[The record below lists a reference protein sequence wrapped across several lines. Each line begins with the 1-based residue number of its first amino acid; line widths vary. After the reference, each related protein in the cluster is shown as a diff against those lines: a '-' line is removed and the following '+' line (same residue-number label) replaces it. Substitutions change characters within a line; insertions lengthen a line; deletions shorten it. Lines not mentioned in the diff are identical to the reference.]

1 MTEQT
6 EKKLFLFDAFALIY
20 RAYFAFAKNPRIN
33 SKGQDTSA
41 VLGLVNTLMDVQMKE
56 QPTHWAICFDT
67 SEPTERHIEYKEY
80 KAQREAMPEGISTAL
95 PHIFKLMEALNI
107 PVIAKPGFEADD
119 VIGTLAKKAEKEGFT
134 TYMMTPDKDFAQLV
148 SDNIYMYKPPRM
160 GNGAEILGVPE
171 VLKKFEI
178 KRVEQ
183 VIDYLGMMG
192 DASDNIP
199 GIPGV
204 GDKTA
209 KKLLGLYDSME
220 GLYENTNELKGK
232 QKENVE
238 ANKELAFLSKKLATI
253 NLAVPVEFEAKNLER
268 IPMNKEAV
276 KELFL
281 ELEFRRLA
289 ERWFG
294 IEVSKTKAIEIN
306 NESKSNTKPANT
318 AQIDL
323 FGGGGDD
330 DNQASLFTSSY
341 DTLESIKPNYKLV
354 ESLEDCRTL
363 FEKISVLKSF
373 AFDTETTSLNAIQAE
388 IVGMSFCFKSK
399 EAFYIPLSNNEEKRK
414 EILSIFKPLFENE
427 RIEKVGQNIKYDLH
441 ILANYGITLKGAFFD
456 TMIAHYLLEA
466 DMRHNMNV
474 LAETYLNYS
483 PVKIEAIIGK
493 GKSALNMRDIPPT
506 KVKDYACED
515 ADITWQ
521 LKEVFKP
528 KLKEEELL
536 ELFTTMEM
544 PLVSVLAKMERE
556 GINLDIKGLAIFSKE
571 LEVSVLETQTTIF
584 ELAGMEFN
592 IASPKQMGEVLFNHL
607 KLDDKAKKT
616 KTGQYSTSEDVLSKL
631 KDKHEI
637 IEKILEF
644 RSMQKL
650 RSTYVDALPALINPN
665 TKHIHTSFNQAVA
678 ATGRLSSNNP
688 NLQNI
693 PIRTEKGKEVRKAF
707 IPRDENH
714 VLLAADYSQVEL
726 RLIAEM
732 SGDPVMMEA
741 FQQGLDI
748 HAATASKVFGVPL
761 EEVTREMRSN
771 AKTVN
776 FGIIY
781 GVSAFGLSQQSTLSR
796 KEAAEIIKSY
806 FATYPKLKE
815 YMDSNIAFARE
826 HGYVKTIMDRKRR
839 LKDINSQNGVVR
851 GHSERNAIN
860 APVQGSAAD
869 VIKLAMIKVQAEIE
883 VQGLDSKMILQVH
896 DELVFDAV
904 KSEVPELKELIKA
917 AMENVFESKV
927 PLTVDIGEGQTWL
940 EAH

>member
-1 MTEQT
+1 MTPQT

-41 VLGLVNTLMDVQMKE
+41 ILGLVNTLMDVQMKE

-95 PHIFKLMEALNI
+95 PYIFKLMAVFNI

-148 SDNIYMYKPPRM
+148 SDNIYMYRPPRM
-160 GNGAEILGVPE
+160 GNGAEIWGIPE

-178 KRVEQ
+178 KRVDQ

-209 KKLLGLYDSME
+209 KKLLALYDSME
-220 GLYENTNELKGK
+220 GLYEHTHELKGK
-232 QKENVE
+232 QKEKVE

-253 NLAVPVEFEAKNLER
+253 NLEVPVEFISDDLVRKE
-268 IPMNKEAV
+268 MNKEAV
-276 KELFL
+276 RDLFV

-294 IEVSKTKAIEIN
+294 KNLPNPTKAVTEEKIV
-306 NESKSNTKPANT
+306 KAKPST
-318 AQIDL
+318 AGQIDL
-323 FGGGGDD
+323 FGGEDD
-330 DNQASLFTSSY
+330 DVQGSLFSASY
-341 DTLESIKPNYKLV
+341 DTLETAKPNYKLV
-354 ESLEDCRTL
+354 ENPADCHAL
-363 FEKISVLKSF
+363 VNKLMVLKSI
-373 AFDTETTSLNAIQAE
+373 AFDTETTSLRVLEAE
-388 IVGMSFCFKSK
+388 IVGMSFSCNAK
-399 EAFYIPLSNNEEKRK
+399 EAYYVPVSANAEERD
-414 EILSIFKPLFENE
+414 EILAIFKPLLENE
-427 RIEKVGQNIKYDLH
+427 RIEKVGQNIKYDYH
-441 ILANYGITLKGAFFD
+441 ILANYGIQLKGKFFD
-456 TMIAHYLLEA
+456 TMIAHYLLQA

-483 PVKIEAIIGK
+483 PVKIETIIGK
-493 GKSALNMRDIPPT
+493 GKSQLNMRDLPPT
-506 KVKDYACED
+506 KIKDYACED

-521 LKEVFKP
+521 LKNVFEP
-528 KLKEEELL
+528 QLREEDLMS
-536 ELFTTMEM
+536 LFREIEM

-556 GINLDIKGLAIFSKE
+556 GINLDRESLQTFSKE
-571 LEVSVLETQTTIF
+571 LEVSVVKIQDEIF
-584 ELAGMEFN
+584 ETAGIEFN
-592 IASPKQMGEVLFNHL
+592 IASPKQLGEVLFDHM

-631 KDKHEI
+631 KKKHPI
-637 IEKILEF
+637 IEKILDF
-644 RSMQKL
+644 RSLQKL
-650 RSTYVDALPALINPN
+650 RSTYVDALPELINPN
-665 TKHIHTSFNQAVA
+665 TKRIHTSFNQAVA

-693 PIRTEKGKEVRKAF
+693 PVRTEKGREVRKAF
-707 IPRDENH
+707 IPRDDNH

-732 SGDPVMMEA
+732 SGDPVMVEA
-741 FQQGLDI
+741 FQKGLDI
-748 HAATASKVFGVPL
+748 HAATASKVFDVPL
-761 EEVTREMRSN
+761 EDVTREMRSN

-781 GVSAFGLSQQSTLSR
+781 GVSAFGLSQQSSLSR
-796 KEAAEIIKSY
+796 KEAGEIIKNY

-815 YMDSNIAFARE
+815 YMDASIAFARE
-826 HGYVKTIMDRKRR
+826 HGYVKTIRDRKRR
-839 LKDINSQNGVVR
+839 LKDINSRNGVVR
-851 GHSERNAIN
+851 GHAERNAIN

-869 VIKLAMIKVQAEIE
+869 IIKLAMIKIQAEIE
-883 VQGLDSKMILQVH
+883 AQGLQSKMLLQVH
-896 DELVFDAV
+896 DELVFDAL
-904 KSEVPELKELIKA
+904 KSELPQLKKLIKG
-917 AMENVFESKV
+917 AMENVFESSV
-927 PLTVDIGEGQTWL
+927 PLLVDMGAGRTWL

>member
-1 MTEQT
+1 MTPQT

-41 VLGLVNTLMDVQMKE
+41 ILGLVNTLMDVQMKE

-95 PHIFKLMEALNI
+95 PYIFKLMEVFNI

-148 SDNIYMYKPPRM
+148 SDNIYMYRPPRM
-160 GNGAEILGVPE
+160 GNGAEIWGIPE

-178 KRVEQ
+178 KRVDQ

-209 KKLLGLYDSME
+209 KKLLALYDSME
-220 GLYENTNELKGK
+220 GLYEHTHELKGK
-232 QKENVE
+232 QKEKVE

-253 NLAVPVEFEAKNLER
+253 NLEVPVEFISDDLVRKE
-268 IPMNKEAV
+268 MNKEAV
-276 KELFL
+276 RDLFV

-294 IEVSKTKAIEIN
+294 KNLPNPTKAVTEEKIV
-306 NESKSNTKPANT
+306 KAKPST
-318 AQIDL
+318 AGQIDL
-323 FGGGGDD
+323 FGGEDD
-330 DNQASLFTSSY
+330 DVQGSLFSASY
-341 DTLESIKPNYKLV
+341 DTLETAKPNYKLV
-354 ESLEDCRTL
+354 ENPADCHAL
-363 FEKISVLKSF
+363 VNKLMVLKSI
-373 AFDTETTSLNAIQAE
+373 AFDTETTSLRVLEAE
-388 IVGMSFCFKSK
+388 IVGMSFSCNAK
-399 EAFYIPLSNNEEKRK
+399 EAYYVPVSENAEERD
-414 EILSIFKPLFENE
+414 EILAIFKPLFENE
-427 RIEKVGQNIKYDLH
+427 RIEKVGQNIKYDYH
-441 ILANYGITLKGAFFD
+441 ILANYGVQLKGKFFD
-456 TMIAHYLLEA
+456 TMIAHYLLQA

-483 PVKIEAIIGK
+483 PVKIETIIGK
-493 GKSALNMRDIPPT
+493 GKSQLNMRDLPPT
-506 KVKDYACED
+506 KIKDYACED

-521 LKEVFKP
+521 LKNVFEP
-528 KLKEEELL
+528 QLREEDLMS
-536 ELFTTMEM
+536 LFREIEM

-556 GINLDIKGLAIFSKE
+556 GINLDRESLQTFSKE
-571 LEVSVLETQTTIF
+571 LEVSVVKIQDEIF
-584 ELAGMEFN
+584 ETAGIEFN
-592 IASPKQMGEVLFNHL
+592 IASPKQLGEVLFDHM

-631 KDKHEI
+631 KKKHPI
-637 IEKILEF
+637 IEKILDF
-644 RSMQKL
+644 RSLQKL
-650 RSTYVDALPALINPN
+650 RSTYVDALPELINPN
-665 TKHIHTSFNQAVA
+665 TKRIHTSFNQAVA

-693 PIRTEKGKEVRKAF
+693 PVRTEKGREVRKAF
-707 IPRDENH
+707 IPRDNDH

-732 SGDPVMMEA
+732 SGDPVMVEA
-741 FQQGLDI
+741 FQKGLDI
-748 HAATASKVFGVPL
+748 HAATASKVFDVPL
-761 EEVTREMRSN
+761 EDVTREMRSN

-781 GVSAFGLSQQSTLSR
+781 GVSAFGLSQQSSLSR
-796 KEAAEIIKSY
+796 KEAGEIIKNY

-815 YMDSNIAFARE
+815 YMDASIAFARE
-826 HGYVKTIMDRKRR
+826 HGYVKTIRNRKRR
-839 LKDINSQNGVVR
+839 LKDINSRNGVVR
-851 GHSERNAIN
+851 GHAERNAIN

-869 VIKLAMIKVQAEIE
+869 IIKLAMIKIQAEIE
-883 VQGLDSKMILQVH
+883 AQGLQSKMLLQVH
-896 DELVFDAV
+896 DELVFDAL
-904 KSEVPELKELIKA
+904 KSELPQLKKLIKG
-917 AMENVFESKV
+917 AMENVFESSV
-927 PLTVDIGEGQTWL
+927 PLLVDMGAGRTWL

>member
-1 MTEQT
+1 MTPQT

-95 PHIFKLMEALNI
+95 PYIFKLMEALNI

-160 GNGAEILGVPE
+160 GNGAEILGIPE

-178 KRVEQ
+178 KRVDQ

-253 NLAVPVEFEAKNLER
+253 NLAVPVEFEAENLKR

-294 IEVSKTKAIEIN
+294 IEVTKTKSVEIN
-306 NESKSNTKPANT
+306 TESKSNTKPADT
-318 AQIDL
+318 SQIDL
-323 FGGGGDD
+323 FGGGD

-354 ESLEDCRTL
+354 ESVEDCRAL
-363 FEKISVLKSF
+363 FEKLSVLKSF

-388 IVGMSFCFKSK
+388 IVGISFSFKSK
-399 EAFYIPLSNNEEKRK
+399 EAYYIPLNNDENSRD
-414 EILSIFKPLFENE
+414 EILAIFKPLFEND

-466 DMRHNMNV
+466 DMRHNMNI

-483 PVKIEAIIGK
+483 PVTIDSIIGK
-493 GKSALNMRDIPPT
+493 GKSALNMRDIPAI

-521 LKEVFKP
+521 LKEVFTP
-528 KLKEEELL
+528 RLKEQDLL

-556 GINLDIKGLAIFSKE
+556 GINLDVNGLALFSKE
-571 LEVSVLETQTTIF
+571 LEQSVLETQTAIF

-637 IEKILEF
+637 IEKILDF

-650 RSTYVDALPALINPN
+650 RSTYVDALPELTNPK
-665 TKHIHTSFNQAVA
+665 THRIHTSFNQAVA

-714 VLLAADYSQVEL
+714 SLLAADYSQVEL

-732 SGDPVMMEA
+732 SEDSVMMDA

-761 EEVTREMRSN
+761 DEVTREMRSN

-815 YMDSNIAFARE
+815 YMDGNIAFARE
-826 HGYVKTIMDRKRR
+826 HGYVKTIMNRKRR

-869 VIKLAMIKVQAEIE
+869 IIKLAMIKVQAEIE
-883 VQGLDSKMILQVH
+883 VQGLQSKMILQVH
-896 DELVFDAV
+896 DELVFDA
-904 KSEVPELKELIKA
+904 LKTEIPQLKVLIKD

-927 PLTVDIGEGQTWL
+927 PLAVDIGEGATWL

>member
-1 MTEQT
+1 MTPQT

-41 VLGLVNTLMDVQMKE
+41 ILGLVNTLMDVQMKE

-95 PHIFKLMEALNI
+95 PYIFKLMDALNI
-107 PVIAKPGFEADD
+107 PVITKPGYEADD

-148 SDNIYMYKPPRM
+148 SDNIYMYRPPRM
-160 GNGAEILGVPE
+160 GNGAEIWGIPE
-171 VLKKFEI
+171 VLNKFEI
-178 KRVEQ
+178 KRVDQ

-220 GLYENTNELKGK
+220 GLYQHTNELKGK
-232 QKENVE
+232 QKEKVE

-253 NLAVPVEFEAKNLER
+253 NVNVPVEFSPSDLER
-268 IPMNKEAV
+268 VPMNKTEV
-276 KELFL
+276 RDLFV

-294 IEVSKTKAIEIN
+294 KGLPTPNVSPKEEK
-306 NESKSNTKPANT
+306 SKKEKPSAPG
-318 AQIDL
+318 QIDL
-323 FGGGGDD
+323 FATNDTHD
-330 DNQASLFTSSY
+330 QESLFTSSY
-341 DTLESIKPNYKLV
+341 DTLETIKPNYKLIEAV
-354 ESLEDCRTL
+354 VDCKSLVDRL
-363 FEKISVLKSF
+363 MVLKSI
-373 AFDTETTSLNAIQAE
+373 AFDTETTSLNALEAE
-388 IVGMSFCFKSK
+388 IVGMSFSCKAK
-399 EAFYIPLSNNEEKRK
+399 EAYYIPLSSKPEERD
-414 EILSIFKPLFENE
+414 EILAIFKLLFENE

-441 ILANYGITLKGAFFD
+441 ILANYGIQLKGNLFD
-456 TMIAHYLLEA
+456 TMIAHYLLQA

-474 LAETYLNYS
+474 LSETYLNYS
-483 PVKIEAIIGK
+483 PVKIESIIGK
-493 GKSALNMRDIPPT
+493 GKSQLNMRDIPPT
-506 KVKDYACED
+506 KIKDYACED

-521 LKEVFKP
+521 LKQVFEP
-528 KLKEEELL
+528 KLKDENLMD
-536 ELFTTMEM
+536 LFRIMEM

-556 GINLDIKGLAIFSKE
+556 GINLDVEGLRLFSKE
-571 LEVSVLETQTTIF
+571 LEDSVIQIQKEIF
-584 ELAGMEFN
+584 DLAGMEFN
-592 IASPKQMGEVLFNHL
+592 IASPKQMGEVLFDHM
-607 KLDDKAKKT
+607 KLDAKAKKT

-637 IEKILEF
+637 IAKILDF

-650 RSTYVDALPALINPN
+650 RSTYVDALPELVNPK

-693 PIRTEKGKEVRKAF
+693 PIRTEKGREVRKAF
-707 IPRDENH
+707 IARDENH

-726 RLIAEM
+726 RLIGEM
-732 SGDPVMMEA
+732 SGDPVMVEA

-761 EEVTREMRSN
+761 EEVTREMRAN

-806 FATYPKLKE
+806 FETYPKLKE
-815 YMDSNIAFARE
+815 YMDGNIAFARE
-826 HGYVKTIMDRKRR
+826 RGYVTTLLGRKRR
-839 LKDINSQNGVVR
+839 LKDINSRNAVVR
-851 GHSERNAIN
+851 GHAERNAIN

-869 VIKLAMIKVQAEIE
+869 VIKLAMIKVQEQIE
-883 VQGLDSKMILQVH
+883 ARGLSSKMLLQVH

-904 KSEVPELKELIKA
+904 KSELDELKVLIKE
-917 AMENVFESKV
+917 AMENVYPTNV
-927 PLTVDIGEGQTWL
+927 PLIVDMGEGRTWL

>member
-1 MTEQT
+1 MTEPT

-20 RAYFAFAKNPRIN
+20 RAYFAFAKNPQIN

-41 VLGLVNTLMDVQMKE
+41 VLGLVNTLMEVQMKE

-67 SEPTERHIEYKEY
+67 SEPTERHLEYKEY
-80 KAQREAMPEGISTAL
+80 KAHREAMPEGISTAL
-95 PHIFKLMEALNI
+95 PYIFKLMEALNI

-148 SDNIYMYKPPRM
+148 SDNIYMYKPARM
-160 GNGAEILGVPE
+160 GNGAEIWGIPQ

-220 GLYENTNELKGK
+220 GLYENTHELKGK
-232 QKENVE
+232 QREKVE

-253 NLAVPVEFEAKNLER
+253 NLAVPVEFEADKLLR
-268 IPMNKEAV
+268 IPMNKDAV

-281 ELEFRRLA
+281 DLEFRRLA

-294 IEVSKTKAIEIN
+294 KEVTETKSIE
-306 NESKSNTKPANT
+306 SNSETKPPKKGADT

-323 FGGGGDD
+323 FGGGEES
-330 DNQASLFTSSY
+330 QTSMFSSSY
-341 DTLESIKPNYKLV
+341 DTLETVKPTYKLV
-354 ESLEDCRTL
+354 ETVEDCKAL
-363 FEKISVLKSF
+363 FEKLCVLKSF
-373 AFDTETTSLNAIQAE
+373 AFDTETTSLNAIEAE
-388 IVGMSFCFKSK
+388 IVGMSFSYKAK
-399 EAFYIPLSNNEEKRK
+399 EAFYVPLSSEEVSRN
-414 EILSIFKPLFENE
+414 EILAIFKPLFENE

-441 ILANYGITLKGAFFD
+441 ILANYGITLKGKFFD

-466 DMRHNMNV
+466 DMRHNMNI

-493 GKSALNMRDIPPT
+493 GKSQLNMRDLPPT

-521 LKEVFKP
+521 LKEDFAP
-528 KLKEEELL
+528 KLKEQDLFN
-536 ELFTTMEM
+536 LFTTMEM

-556 GINLDIKGLAIFSKE
+556 GINLDTDGLAVFSKE
-571 LEVSVLETQTTIF
+571 LEASVLETQTAIF

-592 IASPKQMGEVLFNHL
+592 IASPKQMGEVLFDHL

-637 IEKILEF
+637 IEKILDF

-650 RSTYVDALPALINPN
+650 RSTYVDALPVLINPN

-707 IPRDENH
+707 IPRDKNH

-732 SGDPVMMEA
+732 SGDPVMVEA

-761 EEVTREMRSN
+761 DEVTREMRSN

-826 HGYVKTIMDRKRR
+826 HGYVKTIMNRKRR
-839 LKDINSQNGVVR
+839 LKDINSQNGIVR

-883 VQGLDSKMILQVH
+883 AQGLQSKMILQVH
-896 DELVFDAV
+896 DELVFDAL
-904 KSEVPELKELIKA
+904 KSEVPQLKILIKD

-927 PLTVDIGEGQTWL
+927 PLTVDIGEGATWL

>member
-1 MTEQT
+1 MTLNT

-41 VLGLVNTLMDVQMKE
+41 ILGLVNTLMDVQMKE
-56 QPTHWAICFDT
+56 KPSHWAICFDT

-95 PHIFKLMEALNI
+95 PYIFELLEALNI
-107 PVIAKPGFEADD
+107 PVITKPGFEADD
-119 VIGTLAKKAEKEGFT
+119 IIGTLAKQAEKEGFT

-148 SDNIYMYKPPRM
+148 SENIFMYRPPRM
-160 GNGAEILGVPE
+160 GNGPEIWGIPE

-178 KRVEQ
+178 KRIDQ

-209 KKLLGLYDSME
+209 KKLLGLYNSME
-220 GLYENTNELKGK
+220 GLYENTDLLKGK
-232 QKENVE
+232 QKEKVE

-253 NLAVPVEFEAKNLER
+253 NTAVPVDFKAEEFIRKE
-268 IPMNKEAV
+268 MNKEAV
-276 KELFL
+276 RDLFA

-294 IEVSKTKAIEIN
+294 KNLPKAEPKEVPKTKN
-306 NESKSNTKPANT
+306 SKEPQG
-318 AQIDL
+318 QIDL
-323 FGGGGDD
+323 FSTP
-330 DNQASLFTSSY
+330 NQEEAILFSSAY
-341 DTLESIKPNYKLV
+341 DTIETIKPNYTLV
-354 ESLEDCRTL
+354 DNNQDCQSLL
-363 FEKISVLKSF
+363 EKMMVLKSV
-373 AFDTETTSLNAIQAE
+373 AFDTETSSLKALEAE
-388 IVGMSFCFKSK
+388 IVGISFSFKAK
-399 EAFYIPLSNNEEKRK
+399 EAYYVPIPKEEVARK
-414 EILSIFKPLFENE
+414 DRLAIFKPFFENQ
-427 RIEKVGQNIKYDLH
+427 RIQKVGQNIKYDYH
-441 ILANYGITLKGAFFD
+441 ILANHNIFLKGNFFD
-456 TMIAHYLLEA
+456 TMIAHYLLQA

-483 PVKIEAIIGK
+483 PIKIEDILGK
-493 GKSALNMRDIPPT
+493 GKAAINMMDLPAI

-521 LKEVFKP
+521 LKTVFEP
-528 KLKEEELL
+528 MLL
-536 ELFTTMEM
+536 QEQLMDIFKTMEM
-544 PLVSVLAKMERE
+544 PLVAVLAKMERE
-556 GINLDIKGLAIFSKE
+556 GIHLDVKGLQAFSEE
-571 LEVSVLETQTTIF
+571 LEQSLAQLQDNIYS
-584 ELAGMEFN
+584 LAGVDFN
-592 IASPKQMGEVLFNHL
+592 IASPKQLGEVLFDEL
-607 KLDDKAKKT
+607 KLDAKAKKT
-616 KTGQYSTSEDVLSKL
+616 KTGQYSTSEDVLVKL
-631 KDKHEI
+631 KDKHDI
-637 IEKILEF
+637 IDKILDF
-644 RSMQKL
+644 RSLQKL
-650 RSTYVDALPALINPN
+650 RSTYVNALPEMVNQKTN
-665 TKHIHTSFNQAVA
+665 HIHTSFNQAVA

-693 PIRTEKGKEVRKAF
+693 PIRTEKGREVRKAF
-707 IPRDENH
+707 IPRDQQH
-714 VLLAADYSQVEL
+714 TLLAADYSQVEL

-732 SGDPVMMEA
+732 SKDSAMVEA

-748 HAATASKVFGVPL
+748 HTATASKIFDVPL

-796 KEAAEIIKSY
+796 KEAAAIIKNY
-806 FATYPKLKE
+806 FETYPKLKK
-815 YMDSNIAFARE
+815 YMDANIAFARE
-826 HGYVKTIMDRKRR
+826 HGYVKTLLGRKRR
-839 LKDINSQNGVVR
+839 LKDINSRNAVVR
-851 GHSERNAIN
+851 GHAERNAIN

-869 VIKLAMIKVQAEIE
+869 IIKLAMIKVQEQIE
-883 VQGLDSKMILQVH
+883 AQGLKSKMLLQVH
-896 DELVFDAV
+896 DELVFDALKTELPQL
-904 KSEVPELKELIKA
+904 KSLIKE
-917 AMENVFESKV
+917 AMENVYPTQV
-927 PLTVDIGEGQTWL
+927 PLLIDMGEGQTWL

>member
-1 MTEQT
+1 MTEPT

-160 GNGAEILGVPE
+160 GNGAEVWGIPQ

-220 GLYENTNELKGK
+220 GLYENTHELKGK
-232 QKENVE
+232 QREKVE
-238 ANKELAFLSKKLATI
+238 ANKEPAFLSKKLATI
-253 NLAVPVEFEAKNLER
+253 NLAVPVEFEADALQR
-268 IPMNKEAV
+268 IPMNKDAV
-276 KELFL
+276 RELFL
-281 ELEFRRLA
+281 DLEFRRLA
-289 ERWFG
+289 DRWFG
-294 IEVSKTKAIEIN
+294 KEAAETKTVEVNTNNKTAK
-306 NESKSNTKPANT
+306 KTGDT

-323 FGGGGDD
+323 FGGGDES
-330 DNQASLFTSSY
+330 QTSMFSSSY
-341 DTLESIKPNYKLV
+341 DTLETVKPTYKLV
-354 ESLEDCRTL
+354 ETVKDCKAL
-363 FEKISVLKSF
+363 FEKLCVLKSF
-373 AFDTETTSLNAIQAE
+373 AFDTETTSLNAIEAE
-388 IVGMSFCFKSK
+388 IVGMSFSYKAK
-399 EAFYIPLSNNEEKRK
+399 EAYYVPLSSEESSRD
-414 EILSIFKPLFENE
+414 EILAVFKPLFEND

-441 ILANYGITLKGAFFD
+441 ILANYGITLKGKFFD

-493 GKSALNMRDIPPT
+493 GKSQLNMRDLPPT

-521 LKEVFKP
+521 LKENFKP
-528 KLKEEELL
+528 KLKEQELID
-536 ELFTTMEM
+536 LFTTMEM

-556 GINLDIKGLAIFSKE
+556 GINLDTKGLIIFSKE
-571 LEVSVLETQTTIF
+571 LEESVLETQTAIF

-637 IEKILEF
+637 IGKILDF

-732 SGDPVMMEA
+732 SGDPVMMES

-815 YMDSNIAFARE
+815 YMDGNIAFARE

-851 GHSERNAIN
+851 GHAERNAIN

-883 VQGLDSKMILQVH
+883 AQNLQSKMILQVH

-904 KSEVPELKELIKA
+904 KTEVPQLKELIKD
-917 AMENVFESKV
+917 AMENVFESRV
-927 PLTVDIGEGQTWL
+927 PLTVDIGEGVTWL

>member
-1 MTEQT
+1 MTPET

-80 KAQREAMPEGISTAL
+80 KAHREAMPEGISTAL
-95 PHIFKLMEALNI
+95 PYIFKLMEAMNI

-148 SDNIYMYKPPRM
+148 SDNIYMYRPPRM
-160 GNGAEILGVPE
+160 GNGAEIWGIPE

-178 KRVEQ
+178 KRVDQ

-209 KKLLGLYDSME
+209 KKLLAQYDTME
-220 GLYENTNELKGK
+220 GLYENTHELKGK
-232 QKENVE
+232 QKEKVE
-238 ANKELAFLSKKLATI
+238 ENKDLAFLSKKLATI
-253 NLAVPVEFEAKNLER
+253 NLAVPVDFKADDLLR
-268 IPMNKEAV
+268 VPMNKDAV
-276 KELFL
+276 RDLFV

-294 IEVSKTKAIEIN
+294 KDLPDPTKERSEEKEVK
-306 NESKSNTKPANT
+306 TKPA
-318 AQIDL
+318 APGQIDL
-323 FGGGGDD
+323 FGGGDETI
-330 DNQASLFTSSY
+330 QEALFPSAY
-341 DTLESIKPNYKLV
+341 ETLETVKPNYKLV
-354 ESLEDCRTL
+354 ESPSDCQAL
-363 FEKISVLKSF
+363 VDKLMVLKSI
-373 AFDTETTSLNAIQAE
+373 AFDTETTSLNALEAE
-388 IVGMSFCFKSK
+388 IVGMSFSYIPK
-399 EAFYIPLSNNEEKRK
+399 EAYYIPLSPKATERE
-414 EILSIFKPLFENE
+414 EILAIFKPLFENE

-441 ILANYGITLKGAFFD
+441 ILANYGIQLKGPFFD
-456 TMIAHYLLEA
+456 TMIAHYLLQA

-493 GKSALNMRDIPPT
+493 GKTAVNMRDIPPS
-506 KVKDYACED
+506 KIKDYACED

-528 KLKEEELL
+528 QLIEEDLM
-536 ELFTTMEM
+536 ELFQTMEM

-556 GINLDIKGLAIFSKE
+556 GINLDVDGLAVFSKE
-571 LEVSVLETQTTIF
+571 LEEAVVILQKEIF
-584 ELAGMEFN
+584 DLAGIEFN
-592 IASPKQMGEVLFNHL
+592 IASPKQMGEVLFNHM

-616 KTGQYSTSEDVLSKL
+616 KTGQYSTSEEVLSKL
-631 KDKHEI
+631 ADKHEI
-637 IEKILEF
+637 IGKILDF

-650 RSTYVDALPALINPN
+650 RSTYVDALPAMINPN

-693 PIRTEKGKEVRKAF
+693 PIRTIKGKEVRKAF
-707 IPRDENH
+707 IARDENH

-732 SGDPVMMEA
+732 SGDPVMVEA

-761 EEVTREMRSN
+761 EEVSKEMRSN

-806 FATYPKLKE
+806 FVTYPKLKA

-826 HGYVKTIMDRKRR
+826 HGYVKTIMNRKRR
-839 LKDINSQNGVVR
+839 LNDINSRNGVVR
-851 GHSERNAIN
+851 GHAERNAIN

-883 VQGLDSKMILQVH
+883 AQGLQSKMILQVH
-896 DELVFDAV
+896 DELVFDAL
-904 KSEVPELKELIKA
+904 KSELPQLKKLIKES
-917 AMENVFESKV
+917 MENVFESSV
-927 PLTVDIGEGQTWL
+927 PLLVDMGEGRTWL

>member
-1 MTEQT
+1 MTPPAD
-6 EKKLFLFDAFALIY
+6 KKLFLFDAFALIY

-95 PHIFKLMEALNI
+95 PYIFKLMEALNI

-119 VIGTLAKKAEKEGFT
+119 VIGTLAKKAEKEGFV

-148 SDNIYMYKPPRM
+148 SDNIYMYRPPRM
-160 GNGAEILGVPE
+160 GNGAEIWGIPE

-178 KRVEQ
+178 KRVDQ

-209 KKLLGLYDSME
+209 KKLLALYDNMAGLYQH
-220 GLYENTNELKGK
+220 THELKGK
-232 QKENVE
+232 QKEKVE

-253 NLAVPVEFEAKNLER
+253 NAAVPIEFCSDDLVRKE
-268 IPMNKEAV
+268 MNKDAV
-276 KELFL
+276 RDLFE

-294 IEVSKTKAIEIN
+294 KDLPKPTASVVKEGLVKIKPSKTG
-306 NESKSNTKPANT
+306 
-318 AQIDL
+318 QIDL
-323 FGGGGDD
+323 FAVEESGGQKSIFD
-330 DNQASLFTSSY
+330 SSY
-341 DTLESIKPNYKLV
+341 KTIEATNVNYKLV
-354 ESLEDCRTL
+354 DNISDCVAL
-363 FEKISVLKSF
+363 VEKLMVLKSF
-373 AFDTETTSLNAIQAE
+373 AFDTETSSLNALGAE
-388 IVGMSFCFKSK
+388 IVGMSFSYKAK
-399 EAFYIPLSNNEEKRK
+399 EAYYVPTPTNTKERD
-414 EILSIFKPLFENE
+414 EILAIFKPLFENE
-427 RIEKVGQNIKYDLH
+427 RIEKVGQNIKYDYH
-441 ILANYGITLKGAFFD
+441 ILANYGIELKGRFFD
-456 TMIAHYLLEA
+456 TMIAHYLLQA
-466 DMRHNMNV
+466 DMRHNMTV

-483 PVKIEAIIGK
+483 PIKIETIIGK
-493 GKSALNMRDIPPT
+493 GKAQLNMRELPAI

-521 LKEVFKP
+521 LKTVFEP
-528 KLKEEELL
+528 LLKEESLIS
-536 ELFTTMEM
+536 LFQEIEM

-556 GINLDIKGLAIFSKE
+556 GINLDQGCLQTFSKE
-571 LEVSVLETQTTIF
+571 LEVSVKTIQDDIF
-584 ELAGMEFN
+584 DVAGIEFN
-592 IASPKQMGEVLFNHL
+592 ISSPKQLGEVLFDHL
-607 KLDDKAKKT
+607 KIDDKAKKT
-616 KTGQYSTSEDVLSKL
+616 KTGQYSTSEEVLSKL
-631 KDKHEI
+631 KKRHPVV
-637 IEKILEF
+637 EKVLIF
-644 RSMQKL
+644 RSLQKL
-650 RSTYVDALPALINPN
+650 RSTYVDALPSLINTN
-665 TKHIHTSFNQAVA
+665 TQRIHTSFNQAVA

-693 PIRTEKGKEVRKAF
+693 PIRTERGREVRKAF
-707 IPRDENH
+707 IPRDDNH
-714 VLLAADYSQVEL
+714 ILLAADYSQVEL

-732 SGDPVMMEA
+732 SKDPTMVEA

-748 HAATASKVFGVPL
+748 HAATASKVFNVPL
-761 EEVTREMRSN
+761 DGVTREMRSN

-781 GVSAFGLSQQSTLSR
+781 GVSAFGLSQQSSLSR
-796 KEAAEIIKSY
+796 KEAAEIIKNY

-815 YMDSNIAFARE
+815 YMDANIAFARE
-826 HGYVKTIMDRKRR
+826 HGYVKTIMNRKRR
-839 LKDINSQNGVVR
+839 LRDINSQNSVVR
-851 GHSERNAIN
+851 GHAERNAIN
-860 APVQGSAAD
+860 APIQGSAAD
-869 VIKLAMIKVQAEIE
+869 IIKLAMIKIQTQIDVL
-883 VQGLDSKMILQVH
+883 GLQSKMLLQVH
-896 DELVFDAV
+896 DELVFDV
-904 KSEVPELKELIKA
+904 LKTELPTLKKLIKEI
-917 AMENVFESKV
+917 MEGVLDSTV
-927 PLTVDIGEGQTWL
+927 PLVVDLDVGNSWL

>member
-1 MTEQT
+1 MTPET

-95 PHIFKLMEALNI
+95 PYIFKLMEALNI

-119 VIGTLAKKAEKEGFT
+119 LIGTLAKKAEKEGFT

-148 SDNIYMYKPPRM
+148 SDNIYMYRPPRM
-160 GNGAEILGVPE
+160 GNGAEIWGVPE

-178 KRVEQ
+178 KRVDQ

-209 KKLLGLYDSME
+209 KKLLRLYDSME
-220 GLYENTNELKGK
+220 GLYEHTDELKGK
-232 QKENVE
+232 QKEKVE
-238 ANKELAFLSKKLATI
+238 DNKELAFLSKKLATI
-253 NLAVPVEFEAKNLER
+253 NLAVPVEFNSDELVR

-276 KELFL
+276 RDLFV
-281 ELEFRRLA
+281 ELEFRRLT

-294 IEVSKTKAIEIN
+294 KDLPSPTKEVTEEKSTKA
-306 NESKSNTKPANT
+306 KAANPG
-318 AQIDL
+318 QIDL
-323 FGGGGDD
+323 FGGGEETT
-330 DNQASLFTSSY
+330 QASLFSTAYES
-341 DTLESIKPNYKLV
+341 LETAKPNYKLV
-354 ESLEDCRTL
+354 ESPADCRAL
-363 FEKISVLKSF
+363 FDKLMVLKSI
-373 AFDTETTSLNAIQAE
+373 AFDTETTSLNALEAE
-388 IVGMSFCFKSK
+388 IVGMSFSYKAK
-399 EAFYIPLSNNEEKRK
+399 EAYYVPLSKNEMERD

-427 RIEKVGQNIKYDLH
+427 HIEKIGQNIKYDLH
-441 ILANYGITLKGAFFD
+441 ILANYGIDLKGKFFD
-456 TMIAHYLLEA
+456 TMIAHYLLQA

-483 PVKIEAIIGK
+483 PVKIETIIGK
-493 GKSALNMRDIPPT
+493 GKAQLNMRDISPI

-521 LKEVFKP
+521 LKEVFQS
-528 KLKEEELL
+528 KLKEEGLM
-536 ELFTTMEM
+536 ELFQTMEM

-556 GINLDIKGLAIFSKE
+556 GINLDVEGLALFSEE
-571 LEVSVLETQTTIF
+571 LEESVVKIQQEIF
-584 ELAGMEFN
+584 DLAGMEFN
-592 IASPKQMGEVLFNHL
+592 IASPKQMGEVLFDHL
-607 KLDDKAKKT
+607 KLDAKAKKT

-631 KDKHEI
+631 ADKHEI
-637 IEKILEF
+637 ISKILDF
-644 RSMQKL
+644 RSLQKL
-650 RSTYVDALPALINPN
+650 RSTYVDALPELINSK

-693 PIRTEKGKEVRKAF
+693 PIRTEKGREVRKAF
-707 IPRDENH
+707 IACDEDH

-732 SGDPVMMEA
+732 SGDSVMVEA

-748 HAATASKVFGVPL
+748 HAATASKVFDVPIDK
-761 EEVTREMRSN
+761 VTREMRSN

-815 YMDSNIAFARE
+815 YMDANIAFARE
-826 HGYVKTIMDRKRR
+826 NGYVKTLMNRKRR
-839 LKDINSQNGVVR
+839 LNDINSRNAVVR

-869 VIKLAMIKVQAEIE
+869 IIKLAMIKVQAEIE
-883 VQGLDSKMILQVH
+883 AQGLQSKMILQVH
-896 DELVFDAV
+896 DELVFDAL
-904 KSEVPELKELIKA
+904 KTELPQLKKIIKE
-917 AMENVFESKV
+917 AMENVFESSV
-927 PLTVDIGEGQTWL
+927 PLIVDIGEGRTWL